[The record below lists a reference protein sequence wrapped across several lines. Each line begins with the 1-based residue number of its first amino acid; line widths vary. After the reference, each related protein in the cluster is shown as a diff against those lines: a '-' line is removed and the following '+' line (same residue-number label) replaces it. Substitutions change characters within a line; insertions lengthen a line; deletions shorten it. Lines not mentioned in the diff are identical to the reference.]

1 MGSLSLSG
9 GEIGMGSLSVGGGEI
24 GIGRSSVGGGEIGMG
39 SLSVGGGEIGD
50 FGLGRGVSLAHR
62 GLSFEVFE
70 FPAEVGKGRLV
81 VVGCGWL
88 GVVVTVVVPRGAAAT
103 GGAVLFGHLGAK
115 EHGQQHWRGFG
126 LPDALEEH
134 HFDLVGELEK
144 GYFHSPV
151 EAEDVVGLPPLGGVD
166 GDTRHPGSFAD
177 GHGSGRTGRG
187 RRSDFSRRRSAEG

>member
-1 MGSLSLSG
+1 MEMSG
-9 GEIGMGSLSVGGGEI
+9 WGVGC
-24 GIGRSSVGGGEIGMG
+24 RSST
-39 SLSVGGGEIGD
+39 
-50 FGLGRGVSLAHR
+50 R

-70 FPAEVGKGRLV
+70 FPAEVSKGRWV

-88 GVVVTVVVPRGAAAT
+88 GVVVTVVVPRGAVAA

-144 GYFHSPV
+144 GYFHSSV

-166 GDTRHPGSFAD
+166 ADARHPGSFAD
-177 GHGSGRTGRG
+177 GMGQGVLVEVDGLISPDVAVLRGEFLEADAEDAFELDGVEGGGDTEGFEEFGGHRGFWVESRTW
-187 RRSDFSRRRSAEG
+187 